1 MRQLYPCAMRG
12 HWGIELLAFH
22 SFMAGTGVTP
32 GTMALRMYHL
42 SRAAAGLGPDPWR
55 VSLETLTAWLGAQGW
70 GPNTRRS
77 YRTSLRAFYA
87 WGMATGRTTVSA
99 AHQLP
104 PVRVPR
110 GRPRPT
116 PELAYRE
123 ALARADERVQLAIR
137 LAGQCGLRRSE
148 IARTHTDDVEHD
160 LLGWT
165 LRVAG
170 KGGHVRMVPLPDDL
184 GDQLA
189 ARPSGWLFP
198 SSHGGH
204 LTAAHLG
211 KLVAAVLPGDL
222 TTHTLRHRAATMAYA
237 STHDLRAVQE
247 FLGHS
252 KPETTAIYT
261 LVPDAAVR
269 AAMNGAAA

>member
-1 MRQLYPCAMRG
+1 MATSTAMHG
-12 HWGIELLAFH
+12 WGTEILAFQ
-22 SFMAGTGVTP
+22 SYMGGVGVPGGTA
-32 GTMALRMYHL
+32 ALRLYHL
-42 SRAAAGLGPDPWR
+42 RRAAAGLEGSPWA
-55 VSLETLTAWLGAQGW
+55 LTFDALVAWLGAQGW

-87 WGMATGRTTVSA
+87 WGMATGRTRVSP

-116 PELAYRE
+116 PEAAYRAALE
-123 ALARADERVQLAIR
+123 AADDRVGLAIR
-137 LAGQCGLRRSE
+137 LAAQCALRRSE
-148 IARTHTDDVEHD
+148 VAAVHSDDLERD
-160 LLGWT
+160 LAGWC

-170 KGGHVRMVPLPDDL
+170 KGGHVRLVPLPDDL
-184 GDQLA
+184 AADLA
-189 ARPSGWLFP
+189 ARPAGWVFP

-204 LTAAHLG
+204 LTPAHLG
-211 KLVAAVLPGDL
+211 KLIAAVLPGDL

-237 STHDLRAVQE
+237 ATHDLRAVQE

-261 LVPDAAVR
+261 LVPDDAVR
-269 AAMNGAAA
+269 AAMLGAAA

>member
-1 MRQLYPCAMRG
+1 MCGAWGSEITSFSSYMR
-12 HWGIELLAFH
+12 
-22 SFMAGTGVTP
+22 GTGVPT
-32 GTMALRMYHL
+32 GTAQLRAYHL
-42 SRAAAGLGPDPWR
+42 GRAAAGLGGSPWR
-55 VSLETLTAWLGAQGW
+55 VNVDQLTAWLGGQGW

-77 YRTSLRAFYA
+77 YRTTLRAFWA
-87 WGMATGRTTVSA
+87 WRMATGRTRVSP

-116 PELAYRE
+116 PEIAYRE
-123 ALARADERVQLAIR
+123 ALGRADSRVRLAIR
-137 LAGQCGLRRSE
+137 LAAQCGLRRSE
-148 IARTHTDDVEHD
+148 IAQAHTDDVERD
-160 LLGWT
+160 LVGWT
-165 LRVAG
+165 LRVTG
-170 KGGHVRMVPLPDDL
+170 KGGHVRMVPMPDDL
-184 GDQLA
+184 GEQLA
-189 ARPSGWLFP
+189 GRPSGWLFP

-204 LTAAHLG
+204 LTPAHLG
-211 KLVAAVLPGDL
+211 KLVAACLPGDL

-237 STHDLRAVQE
+237 ATHDLRAVQE